1 MQGPQQQSYAEEPIV
16 DLEKERKV
24 ERLAQLGAMEAEVG
38 KLRAANKRGDMGS
51 MMRGRDGP
59 HGQVEEGSQRPD
71 G

>member
-1 MQGPQQQSYAEEPIV
+1 
-16 DLEKERKV
+16 LEKERKV